1 MTNGVLSMQE
11 SVQGALQSQMDM
23 FTAFDGGVQISTEQL
38 LANMQSQ
45 VDGVMQWEQ
54 NLTALADKGINQG
67 ILQKLSE
74 MGPQGSGYVA
84 AFNSMTDEELKKANE
99 LWSQSV
105 DIKGMTDQWGQE
117 LLTSG
122 AENIA
127 GGIENLTP
135 LMEQSGANTV
145 MGLVRGMQEA
155 QRAAEASGEDLG
167 VKTIDSVNKGLGCAS
182 PSRKTK
188 ESGQNVDRG
197 LVNGINAGKGSVQ
210 SAAQS
215 VAVAVVGAVRSNL
228 SEGRFYS
235 YGYNVSAGLASGI
248 LSGKSQVISAAIEV
262 AAAAESAAKNKLQIN
277 SPSKVFKRIGAG
289 TMEGYVLGVRGE
301 MQKVKST
308 VNEAMNLGEGRGV
321 RKVEMPD
328 NNYRELVNVIQTA
341 AEGRNETPQ
350 IVVMIGNEKIDSY
363 IMKTV
368 KKGIYNE
375 QLGSQGARGK
385 RCLA

>member
-1 MTNGVLSMQE
+1 M
-11 SVQGALQSQMDM
+11 
-23 FTAFDGGVQISTEQL
+23 
-38 LANMQSQ
+38 
-45 VDGVMQWEQ
+45 
-54 NLTALADKGINQG
+54 
-67 ILQKLSE
+67 
-74 MGPQGSGYVA
+74 
-84 AFNSMTDEELKKANE
+84 
-99 LWSQSV
+99 
-105 DIKGMTDQWGQE
+105 
-117 LLTSG
+117 
-122 AENIA
+122 
-127 GGIENLTP
+127 
-135 LMEQSGANTV
+135 
-145 MGLVRGMQEA
+145 
-155 QRAAEASGEDLG
+155 
-167 VKTIDSVNKGLGCAS
+167 
-182 PSRKTK
+182 
-188 ESGQNVDRG
+188 
-197 LVNGINAGKGSVQ
+197 
-210 SAAQS
+210 
-215 VAVAVVGAVRSNL
+215 
-228 SEGRFYS
+228 
-235 YGYNVSAGLASGI
+235 
-248 LSGKSQVISAAIEV
+248 ISAAIEV